1 MTFPFLITAGA
12 VWHKVWPFL
21 IAILFFGVIIFI
33 HEFGHFI
40 FAKLF
45 GVKVNE
51 FALGMGPTLLKKQ
64 GKETKYALHL
74 FPIGGYCAMEG
85 EDESSDDD
93 RAFCN
98 KKVWQRIIIVAA
110 GATFNLI
117 LGLIISCILIG
128 VDGDFVGTRQI
139 LRFYDTAVSN
149 TADGLTAGD
158 EILEIDGKHVFSDY
172 DITYLM
178 QRNNTGAYHMVV
190 RRDGKKVDL
199 PAVHFNVRTG
209 GNFSYKED
217 NSIHDLSAKMKKAG
231 LKDGDVITAVNG
243 SAVTDNEALAAAIAA
258 DRDFTIDFTVLRENE
273 TLEIDKVKMMTVTAF
288 DFVLLG
294 EKKNVFTV
302 VSGGVKYALTMSR
315 LVYLSLFDLI
325 TGRYGFSELAG
336 PIGTVSVIAD
346 MAEESAASAD
356 WSGILMIMAMIT
368 INIGL
373 FNLLPIPALDGGRL
387 FFMLIELV
395 FRRPVP
401 AKYEGWVHA
410 VGMVLLLLLMAVVSF
425 SDIWKW
431 ISGVGFY

>member
-1 MTFPFLITAGA
+1 MTLPFLVTAGA
-12 VWHKVWPFL
+12 IWHKVWPFL

-128 VDGDFVGTRQI
+128 VDGDYVGTRQI

-149 TADGLTAGD
+149 TADGLMAGD
-158 EILEIDGKHVFSDY
+158 EILEIDDKHVFSDY

-190 RRDGKKVDL
+190 RRDGEKVDL

-231 LKDGDVITAVNG
+231 LKDGDIITAVNG
-243 SAVTDNEALAAAIAA
+243 TAVTDNEALAAAIAA
-258 DRDFTIDFTVLRENE
+258 DRDFTVDFTVLRENE
-273 TLEIDKVKMMTVTAF
+273 TLEIDKVKMMTVTVF

-302 VSGGVKYALTMSR
+302 VSGGVKYALTMSPKY
-315 LVYLSLFDLI
+315 LVTADFRWAI
-325 TGRYGFSELAG
+325 TTSEGSAKVHFS
-336 PIGTVSVIAD
+336 TVNDNPPSK
-346 MAEESAASAD
+346 
-356 WSGILMIMAMIT
+356 
-368 INIGL
+368 GL
-373 FNLLPIPALDGGRL
+373 TDSTTSPPSRN
-387 FFMLIELV
+387 ENT
-395 FRRPVP
+395 RRSPSRRR
-401 AKYEGWVHA
+401 ETG
-410 VGMVLLLLLMAVVSF
+410 
-425 SDIWKW
+425 
-431 ISGVGFY
+431 